1 MLLARRTRLTLRQSE
16 TCKFY
21 LCFTGQNFAL
31 ESTMSER
38 SQAYGP
44 LYTSVL
50 SFLLDLGF

>member
-1 MLLARRTRLTLRQSE
+1 MLLARRTHLTLRQSE

-21 LCFTGQNFAL
+21 LCFTGRNFAL